1 MIAIP
6 ENQHVH
12 RFLLRNY
19 EVDHEPDT
27 YVKTVVA
34 FGDRPAPTMAIT
46 EMWTAANIK
55 KEEKPRAAEAI
66 LKNSYVD
73 DICDSVNIQV
83 AKALMSDIHGV
94 LNVGGFHV
102 KLWISSAQSHVKE
115 NPSEVTIG
123 GESLVEKVLGT
134 VWLPQEDMFTFT
146 IKLELAKENLPSG
159 DPGTFIP
166 LKLKKR
172 LILSKL
178 EGVFDPMGAG
188 AAVLVK
194 PKIAMQELWQI
205 GLGWDDEVPPEIK
218 RKWISYL
225 KK

>member
-19 EVDHEPDT
+19 EVDHEPDM

-34 FGDRPAPTMAIT
+34 FGDCPAPTMAIT
-46 EMWTAANIK
+46 EMWKAANMK

-205 GLGWDDEVPPEIK
+205 GLGWDDEVPP
-218 RKWISYL
+218 
-225 KK
+225 

>member
-6 ENQHVH
+6 EDQHVH

-19 EVDHEPDT
+19 EGDHEPDT
-27 YVKTVVA
+27 YVKTVVT
-34 FGDRPAPTMAIT
+34 FGDRPAPMMAIT
-46 EMWTAANIK
+46 EMWKTANTK

-66 LKNSYVD
+66 LKNTYLN

-123 GESLVEKVLGT
+123 GESLVKKVLGT

-178 EGVFDPMGAG
+178 GVFDRMGAG

-205 GLGWDDEVPPEIK
+205 ALGWDDEVPPEIK

>member
-6 ENQHVH
+6 EDQHVH

-19 EVDHEPDT
+19 EVDHEPDM

-34 FGDRPAPTMAIT
+34 FGDCPAPTMAIT
-46 EMWTAANIK
+46 EMWKAANMK

-102 KLWISSAQSHVKE
+102 KLWISSAQSQTQVKLQL
-115 NPSEVTIG
+115 EV
-123 GESLVEKVLGT
+123 K
-134 VWLPQEDMFTFT
+134 
-146 IKLELAKENLPSG
+146 A
-159 DPGTFIP
+159 
-166 LKLKKR
+166 
-172 LILSKL
+172 
-178 EGVFDPMGAG
+178 
-188 AAVLVK
+188 
-194 PKIAMQELWQI
+194 
-205 GLGWDDEVPPEIK
+205 
-218 RKWISYL
+218 
-225 KK
+225 